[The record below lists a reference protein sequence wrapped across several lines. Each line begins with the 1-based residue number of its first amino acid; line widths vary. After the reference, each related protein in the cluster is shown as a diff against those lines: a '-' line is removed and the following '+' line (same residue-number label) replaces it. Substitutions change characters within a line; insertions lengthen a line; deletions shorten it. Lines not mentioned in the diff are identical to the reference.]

1 MIVYVAEVCMI
12 ASRVLTTVC
21 LCLQT
26 ELSQLLQALSEKAK
40 SGTEF
45 IHRLKC
51 MAEHVQVSVC

>member
-1 MIVYVAEVCMI
+1 M
-12 ASRVLTTVC
+12 TVC

-51 MAEHVQVSVC
+51 MAEHVQVSVS